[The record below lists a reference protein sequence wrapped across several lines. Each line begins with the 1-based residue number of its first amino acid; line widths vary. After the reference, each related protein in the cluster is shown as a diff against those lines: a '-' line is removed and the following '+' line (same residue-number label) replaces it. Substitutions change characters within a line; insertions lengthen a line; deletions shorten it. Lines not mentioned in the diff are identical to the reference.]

1 MFCSHCGKEIIDG
14 VKFCGF
20 CGAKTDDV
28 QSATAPVSGAAP
40 VGTGVPQ
47 YSQAPQNIPVYSGQ
61 AAPYNAQV
69 GQMNQFQGGYAPVPP
84 VPSVPPVPPVPPM
97 PAFTGNQ
104 QFTQQAAPVN
114 PVQQGYA
121 PVPPAPVPPVQGAP
135 GTQPFPRQTAPVT
148 PVQQS
153 YAPVPPAPVPPVQ
166 SAPGNQQFT
175 QQTAPV
181 NPVQQS
187 YAPVPPAPVP
197 PTQSIP
203 GNQQT
208 TPVNPA
214 PQNSAPAA
222 PAPVKES
229 PAGQQTTP
237 VKQNPAKP
245 ADPQPLPK
253 ETAPES
259 GAAENADEKDWD
271 KTVAVTNRGRTD
283 ANGAPI
289 NPDAEA
295 EIPAP
300 ADDSAKPRGFKNRK
314 KFIIIGAAAV
324 VGLGAAGAGTA
335 WFLSSRDSADKLVEL
350 GNKYLEDGEYDKAI
364 IEFEKA
370 INLDN
375 TCVEAYIGIAKAY
388 IGLGKE
394 DDAIQYLQDGYD
406 ITGDPEIKKMLDE
419 LLGNTSD
426 SGSDEATSEVIA
438 DPAGATYG
446 MVTVAEYP
454 DATGHYS
461 DITGGFQ
468 GSGSDIFAVDY
479 NGRYRLSTVSGES
492 NNYLYSYIS
501 PFFGS
506 DEQYAFVSTT
516 WDGKRSYSTSHISWI
531 IDRSGDKV
539 MNIPPCFNVWWGS
552 SSDPVVVVQDY
563 GGYRISGIDGKT
575 LCTLPAEFVSDISSV
590 PEFLR
595 SGFKSRSSGY
605 TTNSVMTTGCSVF
618 NGEIYFT
625 FTELH
630 EKNGDNNAI
639 CYTYKLDLSGS
650 NVSFEEYPVT
660 AETGAAFPVYDDGS
674 TKISAINSGDM
685 LQLVKTT
692 GGSSKFSGCGPADTD
707 MSIAK
712 VFDSDHVLICR
723 STTDGVVASAEY
735 AVYKPEWYNSEYETA
750 AQSISSWTQLSDWYK
765 NITLADNSVW
775 VAETSSGSMYL
786 DSNFKVLNSYKQ
798 ATKFSGGVA
807 IACTGGNGVFVDENS
822 RTVSE
827 EFPCESAE
835 ALSDGYFS
843 ILSDGKYSI
852 VRAVKE

>member
-1 MFCSHCGKEIIDG
+1 M
-14 VKFCGF
+14 
-20 CGAKTDDV
+20 
-28 QSATAPVSGAAP
+28 
-40 VGTGVPQ
+40 
-47 YSQAPQNIPVYSGQ
+47 
-61 AAPYNAQV
+61 
-69 GQMNQFQGGYAPVPP
+69 
-84 VPSVPPVPPVPPM
+84 
-97 PAFTGNQ
+97 
-104 QFTQQAAPVN
+104 
-114 PVQQGYA
+114 
-121 PVPPAPVPPVQGAP
+121 
-135 GTQPFPRQTAPVT
+135 
-148 PVQQS
+148 
-153 YAPVPPAPVPPVQ
+153 
-166 SAPGNQQFT
+166 
-175 QQTAPV
+175 
-181 NPVQQS
+181 
-187 YAPVPPAPVP
+187 
-197 PTQSIP
+197 
-203 GNQQT
+203 
-208 TPVNPA
+208 
-214 PQNSAPAA
+214 
-222 PAPVKES
+222 
-229 PAGQQTTP
+229 
-237 VKQNPAKP
+237 
-245 ADPQPLPK
+245 
-253 ETAPES
+253 
-259 GAAENADEKDWD
+259 
-271 KTVAVTNRGRTD
+271 
-283 ANGAPI
+283 
-289 NPDAEA
+289 
-295 EIPAP
+295 
-300 ADDSAKPRGFKNRK
+300 
-314 KFIIIGAAAV
+314 
-324 VGLGAAGAGTA
+324 
-335 WFLSSRDSADKLVEL
+335 
-350 GNKYLEDGEYDKAI
+350 
-364 IEFEKA
+364 
-370 INLDN
+370 
-375 TCVEAYIGIAKAY
+375 
-388 IGLGKE
+388 
-394 DDAIQYLQDGYD
+394 QDGYD

-438 DPAGATYG
+438 EPAGATYG

-630 EKNGDNNAI
+630 EKNGDSNAI

-692 GGSSKFSGCGPADTD
+692 GSSSKFSGYGPADTD

-765 NITLADNSVW
+765 DITLADNSVW

-843 ILSDGKYSI
+843 ILSGGKYSI

>member
-1 MFCSHCGKEIIDG
+1 MFCSNCGKEIIDG

-61 AAPYNAQV
+61 AAPYHAQV

-84 VPSVPPVPPVPPM
+84 VPPVPSVPPVPPVPPM
-97 PAFTGNQ
+97 PTFNGNQ

-135 GTQPFPRQTAPVT
+135 G
-148 PVQQS
+148 
-153 YAPVPPAPVPPVQ
+153 
-166 SAPGNQQFT
+166 NQQFPR
-175 QQTAPV
+175 QTAPV

-197 PTQSIP
+197 PVQSIP

-208 TPVNPA
+208 APVNPA

-222 PAPVKES
+222 PAPVPPVKEA

-237 VKQNPAKP
+237 VKQNPAKS
-245 ADPQPLPK
+245 AVPQPLPK
-253 ETAPES
+253 ETVPES
-259 GAAENADEKDWD
+259 NAAESADEKDWD

-300 ADDSAKPRGFKNRK
+300 ADDSKKPRGFKNRK

-394 DDAIQYLQDGYD
+394 DVAIQYLQDGY
-406 ITGDPEIKKMLDE
+406 
-419 LLGNTSD
+419 
-426 SGSDEATSEVIA
+426 
-438 DPAGATYG
+438 
-446 MVTVAEYP
+446 
-454 DATGHYS
+454 

-575 LCTLPAEFVSDISSV
+575 LCTLPAEFISDISSV

-692 GGSSKFSGCGPADTD
+692 GSSSKFSGCGPADTD

-765 NITLADNSVW
+765 DITLADNSVW

-852 VRAVKE
+852 VRAVEE